1 MNGTS
6 QILRTDCMFTWRWAE
21 KHSRMTG
28 LWWVLDKCWEMLLLK
43 HSSWLSSINMRHSE
57 KPVWKP
63 TYTSISWYTK
73 PRARNQKDWARNE
86 AIFFGFLWHSSR
98 SSATHIIY
106 SYLHLRQPL
115 LKEKIFL
122 AADGLENC
130 QCMIKYWV
138 RHANVDNVTMWL
150 KNSMEINSY
159 KMNKFHSMNIQ
170 WNFIINFGFQW
181 FK

>member
-1 MNGTS
+1 MSFFASGKTTVVTTHASALIFHDEDIFFGRRSKATS
-6 QILRTDCMFTWRWAE
+6 TVCYTCESKKTWWMGHHRFSVLTACMFTWRWAE

-86 AIFFGFLWHSSR
+86 AIF
-98 SSATHIIY
+98 
-106 SYLHLRQPL
+106 
-115 LKEKIFL
+115 L
-122 AADGLENC
+122 AFYDTLAVHP
-130 QCMIKYWV
+130 QRI
-138 RHANVDNVTMWL
+138 
-150 KNSMEINSY
+150 
-159 KMNKFHSMNIQ
+159 
-170 WNFIINFGFQW
+170 
-181 FK
+181 